1 MRIVCKDLKY
11 TYEPKAKNKTYAL
24 KGVDLTIEEG
34 DFFGIVGKTGSGKST
49 FVQHLDAIV
58 RVQKN
63 SGELTVGEFDLAETK
78 KKDFRDLRKKV
89 GMVFQY
95 PEYQLFAETVEADVE
110 FGLKNYFPEMDEVN
124 RKNAVRYALEAVGL
138 DYLKIKNKSPFDL
151 SGGQKR
157 RVAIAGVI
165 VTKPEIL
172 VLDEPASGLDPEG
185 KKELFGLLHELH
197 KNFAKTVIVVSH
209 DMNVITE
216 NCNRAAIFSDGKI
229 VKSGTPKEV
238 FSDEAEIE
246 SYGLNLPTTVYLTN
260 RLKEAGVEIDSDLTV
275 KDFTETLYRTIKE
288 TGR

>member
-11 TYEPKAKNKTYAL
+11 TYEPKSEKQ
-24 KGVDLTIEEG
+24 DLRFKRRG
-34 DFFGIVGKTGSGKST
+34 SYYRRRRFFGIVGKTGSGKST
-49 FVQHLDAIV
+49 FVQHFDAIV

-63 SGELTVGEFDLAETK
+63 SGELTVGEFDLADTK

-124 RKNAVRYALEAVGL
+124 RKNSVRYALEAVGL

-185 KKELFGLLHELH
+185 KKNYSDFC
-197 KNFAKTVIVVSH
+197 T
-209 DMNVITE
+209 
-216 NCNRAAIFSDGKI
+216 NCIRILRK
-229 VKSGTPKEV
+229 P
-238 FSDEAEIE
+238 
-246 SYGLNLPTTVYLTN
+246 L
-260 RLKEAGVEIDSDLTV
+260 
-275 KDFTETLYRTIKE
+275 
-288 TGR
+288 